1 MESFVDVILPLAL
14 KKSLTYAVPSDCQHL
29 LVPGMRVVVPVG
41 EAKLYTAIVHKVNC
55 PEPTEYKTKPIHSIL
70 DDFPIVTENQLKFW
84 ELMAQYYMCSLGEV
98 MTAALPAGL
107 KLTSDSKFRLNEDI
121 VISQMELTERE
132 YLLAEAMEVSGAISV
147 NDATKIL
154 GIKSVQKYIK
164 ALVDKGIAVSEQE
177 LKRRYS
183 PKMEKYIGLNEQYW
197 PDEALERL
205 FAELEKSPRQ
215 SETLTLFLSKAE
227 WWNNKSA
234 LILKK
239 LLAGTSPSAAASINA
254 LVKKGV
260 FNEQELESDRIKKDN
275 GESIPVS
282 SLSEAQLSAYEEIKS
297 VFTNKDVILLHGVTS
312 SGKTEIYLQLI
323 QDELNKGN
331 QVLYLVPEIAL
342 TTQLIARIKKHFPGK
357 IAVYHSKF
365 NENERV
371 ETWNKMLMNDEYQ
384 LIIGA
389 RSSLFL
395 PYRRL
400 GLVIVDE
407 EHESSFKQHDPAPR
421 YSARD
426 FSMVLAAQFKAKVLL
441 GSATPSI
448 ESYYNANSGKYG
460 LVKLNERFGSAP
472 KPAIE
477 IADLSQARKE
487 KVMQSHF
494 HPLLIETISNA
505 LIQKE
510 QVILFRNRRGH
521 SLMLKCEKCGHIPF
535 CKNCDISLTYYKNIH
550 QLRCRYCG
558 YTTDPPQK
566 CGACG
571 HPALNL
577 MGFGTEKIEEELP
590 VFFPNAHIARLDL
603 DSATGKYGYIKLLQ
617 QFEGRE
623 IDILVG
629 TQMVSKGLDFDNVS
643 TVGILDADSMLS
655 FPDFRANER
664 SFQMMTQVAGR
675 AGRRKKQGLVII
687 QTDKKEHP
695 IIQSVIEADYD
706 EMYRAEIEERRTYHY
721 PPYSKLINIKLKH
734 ADFRYTKMAADY
746 YGGIL
751 RKAFGKR
758 VLGPEQALVG
768 RVKNQ
773 YIFELMLKFDRKENI
788 AKAKEIILQSVD
800 LVYSH
805 IDHKNVKIFINV
817 DPQ

>member
-1 MESFVDVILPLAL
+1 MAL
-14 KKSLTYAVPSDCQHL
+14 KKALTYAVPEELQKA
-29 LVPGMRVVVPVG
+29 VIPGMRVVVPLG
-41 EAKLYTAIVHKVNC
+41 ESKLYTGIVQSINC
-55 PEPTEYKTKPIHSIL
+55 PEPTEYRSKPIQMIL
-70 DDFPIVTENQLKFW
+70 DDFPIVTEYQLKFW
-84 ELMAQYYMCSLGEV
+84 DLMAQYYMCSIGEV

-107 KLTSDSKFRLNEDI
+107 KLTSDSKFRLKEEVDFR
-121 VISQMELTERE
+121 QMELSERE

-154 GIKSVQKYIK
+154 GIKGVQKYIK
-164 ALVDKGIAVSEQE
+164 TLIDRGIVVSEQE
-177 LKRRYS
+177 LKRRYQ
-183 PKMEKYIGLNEQYW
+183 PKMEKYVGLNGKYGDE
-197 PDEALERL
+197 EALKNL
-205 FAELEKSPRQ
+205 FTELEKSPRQ

-227 WWNNKSA
+227 WWNNPSA
-234 LILKK
+234 LLLKK
-239 LLAGTSPSAAASINA
+239 VISGTNSSAATSVNA

-260 FNEQELESDRIKKDN
+260 FFEVELESDRIKKDN
-275 GESIPVS
+275 NDSAPVS
-282 SLSEAQLSAYEEIKS
+282 PLSSAQQAAFEEINEA
-297 VFTNKDVILLHGVTS
+297 FLQKDTVLLHGVTS
-312 SGKTEIYLQLI
+312 GGKTEIYLQLI
-323 QDELNKGN
+323 QNEINKGN

-342 TTQLIARIKKHFPGK
+342 TTQLISRIKKHFPGK

-371 ETWNKMLMNDEYQ
+371 ETWNKMLLNDEYKI
-384 LIIGA
+384 IIGA

-395 PYRRL
+395 PFKKL

-426 FSMVLAAQFKAKVLL
+426 FSLVLASQFKAKVLL

-448 ESYYNANSGKYG
+448 ESYYNATIGKFG
-460 LVKLNERFGSAP
+460 LVCLTARYGSAP
-472 KPAIE
+472 KPLIE

-487 KVMQSHF
+487 KLMQSHF
-494 HPLLIETISNA
+494 HPVLIESIGNA
-505 LIQKE
+505 LQQKE

-521 SLMLKCEKCGHIPF
+521 SLMLKCEKCSHIPS
-535 CKNCDISLTYYKNIH
+535 CKNCDISLTYHKNIH

-558 YTTDPPQK
+558 YSTDPPQK

-590 VFFPNAHIARLDL
+590 IFFPTANIARLDL
-603 DSATGKYGYIKLLQ
+603 DAATGKYGYIKLLH
-617 QFEGRE
+617 QFENRE

-629 TQMVSKGLDFDNVS
+629 TQMVSKGLDFDHVS
-643 TVGILDADSMLS
+643 TVGILDADTMLA

-687 QTDKKEHP
+687 QTDKKDHP
-695 IIQSVIEADYD
+695 TIQSVIKSDYN
-706 EMYRAEIEERRTYHY
+706 EMFNAEIEERKSYHY
-721 PPYSKLINIKLKH
+721 PPFARLINIKLKH
-734 ADFRYTKMAADY
+734 ADFRYTQLAATY
-746 YGGIL
+746 YAEIL
-751 RKAFGKR
+751 KKAFGER

-768 RVKNQ
+768 RIKNQ
-773 YIFELMLKFDRKENI
+773 YIFELMLKFSRKENI
-788 AKAKEIILQSVD
+788 VKAKEIILQSVD
-800 LVYSH
+800 VMYAH
-805 IDHKNVKIFINV
+805 IDYKNVKILLDV